1 MNTVLICGGCLDRT
15 YALEVIRTTAPDC
28 VIGID
33 RGLNFC
39 YENQVKPDY
48 ILGDFDSIDKEALQY
63 YESQP
68 DTKIRR
74 YQPEKDAT
82 DTAIGMELALKLGS
96 DRIFLLGATG
106 GRLDHYMG
114 NLKSLITAAKHGCQ
128 AWILDK
134 QNAITLL
141 DKPTE
146 LCKKEQ
152 FGNYVSFFSMG
163 DCVKGLTLRGFK
175 YPLTEYT
182 MENEDGIG
190 ISNEIVDETAT
201 VSFREGLVLMIL
213 SRDKA

>member
-82 DTAIGMELALKLGS
+82 DTAIGMELAL
-96 DRIFLLGATG
+96 
-106 GRLDHYMG
+106 
-114 NLKSLITAAKHGCQ
+114 
-128 AWILDK
+128 
-134 QNAITLL
+134 
-141 DKPTE
+141 
-146 LCKKEQ
+146 
-152 FGNYVSFFSMG
+152 
-163 DCVKGLTLRGFK
+163 
-175 YPLTEYT
+175 
-182 MENEDGIG
+182 
-190 ISNEIVDETAT
+190 
-201 VSFREGLVLMIL
+201 
-213 SRDKA
+213 

>member
-1 MNTVLICGGCLDRT
+1 
-15 YALEVIRTTAPDC
+15 
-28 VIGID
+28 
-33 RGLNFC
+33 
-39 YENQVKPDY
+39 
-48 ILGDFDSIDKEALQY
+48 
-63 YESQP
+63 
-68 DTKIRR
+68 
-74 YQPEKDAT
+74 
-82 DTAIGMELALKLGS
+82 
-96 DRIFLLGATG
+96 
-106 GRLDHYMG
+106 MG

-190 ISNEIVDETAT
+190 VSNEIVDETAT